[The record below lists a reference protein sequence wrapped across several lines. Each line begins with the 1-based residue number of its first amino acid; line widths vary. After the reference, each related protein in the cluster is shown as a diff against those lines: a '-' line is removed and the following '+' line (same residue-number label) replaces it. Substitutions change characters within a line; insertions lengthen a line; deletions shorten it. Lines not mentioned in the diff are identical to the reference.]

1 MERKNT
7 KKVTVGGVTIGGGS
21 RIPVQ
26 SMTNR
31 PAADAEGTYEQIKR
45 LERAGCDIIR
55 IAVPDIDSAETVK
68 YIKEKGIGIPLV
80 ADIHFDWRIA
90 IRCAEYGVDKI
101 RINPGNIGD
110 AERVKAVAKTC
121 AERGIPIRIGVN
133 SGSLEKPLL
142 AKYGSPTAEA
152 LYESAMGHVRLLN
165 RFDFDDIVISVKS
178 SDVRATVAA
187 YRYISERCDYP
198 LHLGVTEAGGSRMG
212 IIKSAAAFGALIS
225 EGVGDTV
232 RVSLTDDPE
241 REVEAGRDILRALG
255 CEGHT
260 GLDVVSC
267 PTCGR
272 TKIDLC
278 ALAAEFDRRARAE
291 GLMSLPIKVALM
303 GCIVNGPGE
312 AREADIGI
320 AGGAGEAVLFE
331 HGEIVGKLP
340 EDGIIDALCARI
352 KEKYITL
359 PKEGE

>member
-133 SGSLEKPLL
+133 SGSLEKHLL

-225 EGVGDTV
+225 EGIGDTV

>member
-1 MERKNT
+1 
-7 KKVTVGGVTIGGGS
+7 
-21 RIPVQ
+21 
-26 SMTNR
+26 
-31 PAADAEGTYEQIKR
+31 
-45 LERAGCDIIR
+45 
-55 IAVPDIDSAETVK
+55 
-68 YIKEKGIGIPLV
+68 
-80 ADIHFDWRIA
+80 
-90 IRCAEYGVDKI
+90 
-101 RINPGNIGD
+101 
-110 AERVKAVAKTC
+110 
-121 AERGIPIRIGVN
+121 
-133 SGSLEKPLL
+133 
-142 AKYGSPTAEA
+142 
-152 LYESAMGHVRLLN
+152 
-165 RFDFDDIVISVKS
+165 
-178 SDVRATVAA
+178 
-187 YRYISERCDYP
+187 
-198 LHLGVTEAGGSRMG
+198 MG

-225 EGVGDTV
+225 EGIGDTV

-241 REVEAGRDILRALG
+241 REVEAGRDILRALD

>member
-110 AERVKAVAKTC
+110 AER
-121 AERGIPIRIGVN
+121 GIPIRIGVN

-225 EGVGDTV
+225 EGIGDTV